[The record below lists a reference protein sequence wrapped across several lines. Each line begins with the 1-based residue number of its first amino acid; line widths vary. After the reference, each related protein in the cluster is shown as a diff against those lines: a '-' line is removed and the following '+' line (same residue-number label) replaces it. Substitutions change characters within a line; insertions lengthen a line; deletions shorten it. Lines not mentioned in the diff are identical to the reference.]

1 MKATTLSIFVA
12 IVALL
17 AGISK
22 ASVIVHFAN
31 NSDMALP
38 AVQLF
43 YKSSAMQPL
52 IEPLTAPLT
61 TLKDSNVAGKIVL
74 IPSLL
79 FTSNFPLI
87 REAQS
92 RGAAGV
98 LASLNFQFVPGY
110 GQYTI
115 DRQDVSYLAIPVV
128 EMGLPE
134 SMALAQ
140 TMKSVQASNVTLLP
154 DVESQNQWELTYSSR
169 WMYVWQITV
178 GISSL
183 AIITWAI
190 IKMVAFAKFYGRIIL
205 ATVFVV
211 LSIEMV
217 SALRKMTPKQYIKS
231 LRLIYCSVRII
242 FAVDP
247 FQIHGLYSASMNL
260 AFIDN
265 SLPLVNISAILMILY
280 WNEMMNTTSL
290 EVNTFISKM
299 RIPFIILS
307 ALIAAIHILRTILSQ
322 KLHIP
327 AVDIF
332 NASWS
337 MFISTSVSVFY
348 FIVGI
353 KLLQRLK
360 KVQRGNQVKR
370 LKMITFRFLM
380 CAVVLV
386 LIVTLAVLFVALVP
400 IYSPVC

>member
-1 MKATTLSIFVA
+1 MGVDLFFSLDVRLAKYVILSPNL
-12 IVALL
+12 AL
-17 AGISK
+17 
-22 ASVIVHFAN
+22 F
-31 NSDMALP
+31 
-38 AVQLF
+38 
-43 YKSSAMQPL
+43 
-52 IEPLTAPLT
+52 
-61 TLKDSNVAGKIVL
+61 
-74 IPSLL
+74 
-79 FTSNFPLI
+79 
-87 REAQS
+87 
-92 RGAAGV
+92 
-98 LASLNFQFVPGY
+98 
-110 GQYTI
+110 
-115 DRQDVSYLAIPVV
+115 DRSILV
-128 EMGLPE
+128 
-134 SMALAQ
+134 
-140 TMKSVQASNVTLLP
+140 
-154 DVESQNQWELTYSSR
+154 
-169 WMYVWQITV
+169 TV

-332 NASWS
+332 N
-337 MFISTSVSVFY
+337 
-348 FIVGI
+348 G
-353 KLLQRLK
+353 KLPK
-360 KVQRGNQVKR
+360 
-370 LKMITFRFLM
+370 
-380 CAVVLV
+380 LV
-386 LIVTLAVLFVALVP
+386 LSILV
-400 IYSPVC
+400 SNKLG